1 MKFEQL
7 LQKLHA
13 SKQYSEFTKKY
24 KDPFVV
30 AGFFVIDLEGK
41 NNIYQIDYYVPSENK
56 IAAFSLGS
64 PISMQLLEMM
74 KSDAKPVELPKS
86 TNIDLDS
93 LPGILD
99 DEMKNRSITE
109 EIKKMVAILHTSE
122 GRAVWNVSC
131 MLSGMSILKAHVEDS
146 SESVLKMERSSLMDI
161 MKQVPGNK
169 MQSGFPQQPFL
180 PKGKEDTEGK
190 RLTKTAEKA
199 ALTEELKKL
208 DAIEEQIDKEKEAI
222 KTQLEK
228 EKAAAK
234 KEDSK
239 AEKKS
244 KKK

>member
-161 MKQVPGNK
+161 MKQVPIK
-169 MQSGFPQQPFL
+169 
-180 PKGKEDTEGK
+180 KEIPGVQKIPSDSDK
-190 RLTKTAEKA
+190 LTKTAEKA
-199 ALTEELKKL
+199 ALEDELKKL
-208 DAIEEQIDKEKEAI
+208 DAIEVQIDKEKEAI

-239 AEKKS
+239 AEKKA
-244 KKK
+244 KHK